1 MARLKRPPPAAPR
14 RKEVASCHDV
24 IAEVIASHRLAEELS
39 AHQIIV
45 QWPQLVGD
53 RIAKRTWP
61 DGLSGRVLW
70 VRVASS
76 AWLHELT
83 LLKGQLLAG
92 LIAALP
98 PPSLFDE
105 LRFHLGSRRAS
116 DDDLLANSV
125 RPTGRPALPVR
136 RLAPAS
142 AARAAEIDRE
152 AAIVEDPQLRALI
165 ADLRKRIDR

>member
-1 MARLKRPPPAAPR
+1 MARFKRPPPAAPR
-14 RKEVASCHDV
+14 RKDVATADV
-24 IAEVIASHRLAEELS
+24 AIAEVIAKHGLDDELR

-45 QWPQLVGD
+45 QWPHLVGE

-61 DGLSGRVLW
+61 DGLAKRVLW

-83 LLKGQLLAG
+83 LLKGQLMAG
-92 LIAALP
+92 LVAALP
-98 PPSLFDE
+98 SPSLFDE

-125 RPTGRPALPVR
+125 RPSGRPALPR
-136 RLAPAS
+136 RQLVPAS
-142 AARAAEIDRE
+142 ATRAAEIDRE
-152 AAIVEDPQLRALI
+152 AAVVEDPQLRALI